1 MPSVRVTV
9 YGETPPLTA
18 TLKFVGVP
26 APQTVVLPLKTDVVG
41 EGFKGCALGAV
52 TVKHVPQVEMLVA
65 TPVAFKV
72 IAFVEPFT

>member
-26 APQTVVLPLKTDVVG
+26 APQTVVLPLKTDAVG
-41 EGFKGCALGAV
+41 DGFNGCALGAV

-72 IAFVEPFT
+72 IEFVDPFT